1 MSSRT
6 QYTMRIGVIYDLLYL
21 IILQLMNPHDGR
33 MLQPRPI
40 CARNGK
46 HTIRIIL
53 TLTNVIGYDRLS
65 NLIFVSTQRCHVWP
79 LVCMLAHLLG
89 GVTCLA
95 EAF

>member
-46 HTIRIIL
+46 HTVRIIL
-53 TLTNVIGYDRLS
+53 TLTNVKGFDRLS
-65 NLIFVSTQRCHVWP
+65 NFCQHCHVWP
-79 LVCMLAHLLG
+79 LVCMLVHLLG